1 MPEQSTATKRCRFH
15 TPDEVAERW
24 GVDRQTVIRALKSG
38 KLRAVRLGNRGHYR
52 IPVAEIVR
60 VERGEILGTP
70 NSAPDGATRA

>member
-1 MPEQSTATKRCRFH
+1 MPKQAHAMKRSRFQS
-15 TPDEVAERW
+15 PDEVAERW

-70 NSAPDGATRA
+70 SAGVTCD